1 MSDDEPNESESET
14 TGPNMIEVSVQD
26 EMEKSYLTYAM
37 SVITSRA
44 LPDVRDG
51 LKPSQRRV
59 IYAMRQLNLGPRAKR
74 SKSAKV
80 VGETMGNYHPHGDSA
95 IYDTLVRMAQGFR
108 SRYTLVDPKGNFG
121 SINAPSAAAM
131 RYTECRMALPAD
143 DMVADINLET
153 VDMRDTYDG
162 ARQEPVVLP
171 SRFPNLLCNGSQGI
185 AVGMATSIPPHNLN
199 EVADALMALVK
210 DPELSNEALFK
221 LVPGP
226 DFPTGG
232 VILGR
237 SGIRQAYLTGRG
249 SVTIRG
255 KVDVVQE
262 KGRDIIEITSLP
274 YNVTTSTL
282 KEKII
287 AAHRAKRLE
296 GISEGGLSDMSREGV
311 RVRLTV
317 RKGEDPQV
325 VLNQLYKYTPLQSS
339 FSIMMLALEAHEGR
353 FRPRT
358 FTLREMLDAFRKHR
372 EEVIRRR
379 TQFLL
384 DKCRRRIHILEGLNR
399 ALDQIDAVIALIR
412 SSPSAEDARVGLQS
426 LLQASLA
433 QARAILEMRLSALAA
448 LEREKLAA
456 ELKEREDEATDLTDI
471 LARRERVLKI
481 FVDDLEDL
489 KKRFGD
495 RRRTTIDDVDF
506 SEIDDEDL
514 IAVEDTVVTVT
525 HQGYVKR
532 TALDEYRVQNRAG
545 KGLYGASTRDDDFV
559 EEMFQASTK
568 DYVLAFTDQG
578 RIHWIKVYQIPEGS
592 RTARGR
598 GIRNLI
604 ALLPEE
610 KVTSLIPIQGEFSK
624 DRFLVMA
631 TAHGVIKKTTLHAF
645 RNPRKAGVI
654 AVNLD
659 EGDSLVGVRVTDGT
673 SRLVLAT
680 RRGKAIRFTEENVRP
695 MGRTARGVKGISL
708 EDEDQVVSVV
718 EVGEDSPYLLT
729 ACELG
734 FGKRTA
740 ADEYRETNRGGKGII
755 NIKITPRNGFVVGV
769 LAVKPGDQAILI
781 TTSGK
786 LIRIPVDDVSAIG
799 RSTQGVRM
807 IRVDA
812 DEQVVA
818 VAKVVISEDEET
830 PAPTQDPAQVAL
842 ADQSA
847 DDEDD
852 DTIVDES
859 EDDAV
864 EETAEDE
871 SEDDGYE
878 GGAESDEDDDF

>member
-1 MSDDEPNESESET
+1 MSDDEPTESGT
-14 TGPNMIEVSVQD
+14 TGPNMIEVNVQE

-51 LKPSQRRV
+51 FKPSQRRV

-95 IYDTLVRMAQGFR
+95 IYDTLVRMAQDFR

-121 SINAPSAAAM
+121 SINTPSAAAM

-199 EVADALMALVK
+199 EVADALIALVS
-210 DPELSNEALFK
+210 DPELSDEALFK
-221 LVPGP
+221 LIPGP

-249 SVTIRG
+249 SVTLRG

-274 YNVTTSTL
+274 YNVTTSVL

-325 VLNQLYKYTPLQSS
+325 VLNQLYKYTPLQST

-353 FRPRT
+353 FRPKT
-358 FTLREMLDAFRKHR
+358 FTLREMLEAFRKHR

-471 LARRERVLKI
+471 LARRARVLEI
-481 FVDDLEDL
+481 FVNDLEDL

-495 RRRTTIDDVDF
+495 RRRTIIDE
-506 SEIDDEDL
+506 SEFNEIEDEDL
-514 IAVEDTVVTVT
+514 IAVEDAVITVT
-525 HQGYVKR
+525 HQGFVKR
-532 TALDEYRVQNRAG
+532 TALDEYRVQGRAG
-545 KGLYGASTRDDDFV
+545 KGLYGANTRDDDFV

-578 RIHWIKVYQIPEGS
+578 RIHWIKVYQIPEGG

-610 KVTSLIPIQGEFSK
+610 KVTSLIPIKGEFSK
-624 DRFLVMA
+624 ERFLVMA
-631 TAHGVIKKTTLHAF
+631 TAHGVVKKTTLHAF

-659 EGDSLVGVRVTDGT
+659 EGDRLVGVRVTDGT

-708 EDEDQVVSVV
+708 EPEDEVVSVV

-734 FGKRTA
+734 YGKRTA

-769 LAVKPGDQAILI
+769 VAVKPGDQAILI

-807 IRVDA
+807 IRVDE

-818 VAKVVISEDEET
+818 VAKVVVSEDEEKPEL
-830 PAPTQDPAQVAL
+830 PASSQVVL
-842 ADQSA
+842 ETEPED
-847 DDEDD
+847 DDEDEV
-852 DTIVDES
+852 IEE
-859 EDDAV
+859 EDDEV
-864 EETAEDE
+864 EDA
-871 SEDDGYE
+871 GYE
-878 GGAESDEDDDF
+878 DANDSEGDDDDEDF